1 MASALIEELK
11 TVATEA
17 KRNQIVDPVGISW
30 VALAAE
36 EDPQG
41 RGKGTLP
48 GEAGA
53 GGGGGG
59 RGGGRGCVEQREHG
73 KIRWRPSLIGRL
85 S

>member
-59 RGGGRGCVEQREHG
+59 RGGGVGVLSSENM
-73 KIRWRPSLIGRL
+73 GR
-85 S
+85 SVGDPA